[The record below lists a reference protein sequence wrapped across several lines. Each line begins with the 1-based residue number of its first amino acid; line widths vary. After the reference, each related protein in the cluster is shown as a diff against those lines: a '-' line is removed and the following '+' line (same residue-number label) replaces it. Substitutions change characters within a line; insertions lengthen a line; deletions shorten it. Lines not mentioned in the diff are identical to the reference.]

1 MCSFCKESQFRMCK
15 LTYSFHTQWS
25 CSQCRISY
33 VHAAWYKF
41 NFHPAWTEMIRRT
54 MRVWSLRWKG
64 NVLKCLIIQF
74 KQSLQIS
81 LRFGSLYSCG
91 YRFDFSSFKVLSFN
105 LSLSNCISSMIPKA
119 SKITFLYYHAA
130 NYKTVHVIFHHWLDM
145 SGRGRRL
152 CGLPLSMLVSQM

>member
-1 MCSFCKESQFRMCK
+1 M
-15 LTYSFHTQWS
+15 
-25 CSQCRISY
+25 
-33 VHAAWYKF
+33 
-41 NFHPAWTEMIRRT
+41 
-54 MRVWSLRWKG
+54 RWKG

-74 KQSLQIS
+74 KQSLQVS
-81 LRFGSLYSCG
+81 LRFASMYPCG

-130 NYKTVHVIFHHWLDM
+130 NYKTVHVIFHHWLPCEQSASSFLDM

-152 CGLPLSMLVSQM
+152 CRLPRQFILSMLQSYSKSNATKPLSLAFKLMTTRVIIPKKCK